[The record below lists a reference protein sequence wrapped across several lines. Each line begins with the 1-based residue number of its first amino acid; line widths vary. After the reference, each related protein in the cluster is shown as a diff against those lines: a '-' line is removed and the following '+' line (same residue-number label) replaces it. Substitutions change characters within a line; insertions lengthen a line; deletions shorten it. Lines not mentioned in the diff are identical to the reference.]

1 MKEKCRIF
9 KWVSIPVLLFILA
22 LAPMSYMIWK
32 EYSINNELVEQSL
45 NGNPVAIEILVKY
58 EKPWKLDERLI
69 REAIA
74 GNENAIKVLGISA
87 DRN

>member
-1 MKEKCRIF
+1 MKEKFRVF

-22 LAPMSYMIWK
+22 LAPMSYIIWK
-32 EYSINNELVEQSL
+32 EYSINNERIEQSL
-45 NGNPVAIEILVKY
+45 KGNPVAIEILVKY

-74 GNENAIKVLGISA
+74 GNENDIKVLGISA